1 MMKNMKIPGKGTLLL
16 FLSCLFFCGG
26 MIADLSA
33 LEPGKG
39 LPRLRAE
46 KWYSGEK
53 NKDARLQAVVLMDLT
68 SSDAQALL
76 QMLESMK
83 LSSSGKDLAVTV
95 FVMNQQKIA
104 DSVMKELGKFDFRI
118 GLDNNLK
125 MRNLLAEH
133 ISLFPYALLADKG
146 TVIWGGMPTELESIV
161 KKVLAGKFSAE
172 KQRRVEGLRKEL
184 QIAIQSGL
192 PVVVSATADKIL
204 AIIPDDRLAIQSKL
218 FAMDA
223 MRQKD
228 AAVKFIE
235 EICRKNPEEIQFAVM
250 LLDYLIREG
259 RWEKIVPAAEKTFEK
274 YKNNSDA
281 VLLTAYILENI
292 PFGLLLPSRQIA
304 MTSEVW
310 AKCKKDSRKNRKV
323 LAAEMYAKALS
334 MAGRFEEAVKLQ
346 KEALLLRKG
355 DNMEQA
361 AKDRL
366 AYYMDALAASGKSQK
381 VNEKILKEKK

>member
-1 MMKNMKIPGKGTLLL
+1 MKNIKKSGKGIFLL
-16 FLSCLFFCGG
+16 FLICLFFCGSV
-26 MIADLSA
+26 ITDLSA

-46 KWYSGEK
+46 KWYSREK
-53 NKDARLQAVVLMDLT
+53 NRDVRLQAVVLMDLT
-68 SSDAQALL
+68 SSDALPLL
-76 QMLESMK
+76 QMLEGIK
-83 LSSSGKDLAVTV
+83 LSSSGKDLSITV

-104 DSVMKELGKFDFRI
+104 DEAMKELGRFDFQI

-125 MRNLLAEH
+125 MRNLLAGH
-133 ISLFPYALLADKG
+133 ISLFPHALLADKG

-161 KKVLAGKFSAE
+161 KKVLAGNFSAE

-218 FAMDA
+218 FALDA
-223 MRQKD
+223 MRQKE

-235 EICRKNPEEIQFAVM
+235 EICRKNPQEIQFAIM
-250 LLDYLIREG
+250 LLDHLMRDG

-274 YKNNSDA
+274 YKNNPDA

-292 PFGLLLPSRQIA
+292 PFGMFLPSRQIA

-310 AKCKKDSRKNRKV
+310 NKCKNDPRKIRKA
-323 LAAEMYAKALS
+323 LGAEMYAKALS

-355 DNMEQA
+355 GNMEQA

-366 AYYMDALAASGKSQK
+366 AYYMDALSASGKSK
-381 VNEKILKEKK
+381 KANEKNLKEKK

>member
-1 MMKNMKIPGKGTLLL
+1 MKNIKKSGKGTFTV

-39 LPRLRAE
+39 LPWLRAE
-46 KWYSGEK
+46 KWYSREK
-53 NKDARLQAVVLMDLT
+53 NNDARLQAVVLMDLT
-68 SSDAQALL
+68 SSDALPLL
-76 QMLESMK
+76 QMLESIK

-95 FVMNQQKIA
+95 FVMNQQKTA
-104 DSVMKELGKFDFRI
+104 DEAMKELGKFDFRI

-133 ISLFPYALLADKG
+133 ISLFPHALLADKG
-146 TVIWGGMPTELESIV
+146 TVIWSGMPTELESIV

-218 FAMDA
+218 FALDA
-223 MRQKD
+223 MRQKE

-235 EICRKNPEEIQFAVM
+235 EICRKNPDEIQFGIM
-250 LLDYLIREG
+250 LLDYLIREDK
-259 RWEKIVPAAEKTFEK
+259 WEKIVPAAEKIFEK
-274 YKNNSDA
+274 YKNNQDA

-292 PFGLLLPSRQIA
+292 PFGLLLPSRQIT

-310 AKCKKDSRKNRKV
+310 AKSKNDPRKSRKA
-323 LAAEMYAKALS
+323 LGAEMYAKALS

-355 DNMEQA
+355 ENMEQA

-366 AYYMDALAASGKSQK
+366 AYYMDALAASGKSK
-381 VNEKILKEKK
+381 KANEKNLKEKK